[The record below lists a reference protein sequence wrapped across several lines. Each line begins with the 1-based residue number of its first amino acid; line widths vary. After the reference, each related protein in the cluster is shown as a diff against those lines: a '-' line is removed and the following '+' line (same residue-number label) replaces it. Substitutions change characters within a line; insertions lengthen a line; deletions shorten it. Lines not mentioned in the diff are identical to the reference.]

1 MLAQISG
8 FKISEYLSVAL
19 NPVEI
24 NGSISTKYFP
34 GVWGI
39 FICFIL
45 SKRENR
51 QTRLGDYKLIKMDR
65 QKFIRPDRQMVRISR
80 EKLIIP
86 EREAATQRMLAG
98 LQRETKT
105 ADIAKTEKT
114 ANENIAE
121 AVNAANK
128 NIENAVNTA
137 ATEHLQTKQPEI
149 AEAVNKPENS
159 IVLACEIDEVI
170 NYALVHNGASIVR
183 DICIKNTSE
192 TERNALLLKIAS
204 DGELME
210 DFVCGIEALQTGEEL
225 HFRNL
230 DLTFHVG
237 YLASITEKFSGQLT
251 VTVLDGETVL
261 ASEKINITVMAFD
274 EFPGFQYTPEL
285 LTSFAMPNHPAVVS
299 LIQLASK
306 YLEKWTGDPSL
317 DGYQSGDQ
325 ERVKNMAAAAYAAI
339 QQKNITYAST
349 ASFEA
354 CGQRVRLADAVLE
367 QHFGNCMDLTLL
379 YTACLEA
386 MDLNPFMVVV
396 EGHIFAGVWLVDGAF
411 ADILVDDPSQL
422 EKRMAKGIQELMVVE
437 CTAMCSGQN
446 VSFDE
451 AAAMAKRR
459 VSNYGKFY
467 FAIDVKRARS
477 RGIRPLPI
485 RVQTANGFE
494 VLHEDRKEK
503 EVTGGS
509 DSKIEVFDFSD
520 CTEKAQVT
528 KLTQWERKLLDLS
541 LRNMLINMRVTKSV
555 VPVLSADIGSL
566 EDALFDGE
574 AFQVMPRPADV
585 GVNPAAESQIELLNK
600 LGELSEFIS
609 FESKHKRLYSIYS
622 EKDLS
627 TSLTKMYRSAKAS
640 LEENGAS
647 TLYLALGMLRWFEQK
662 KNAQARYAPIVLV
675 PIDIVRKSAGR
686 GYAMQMRDED
696 SQINITLLEFLKQNY
711 EITIP
716 GMNPPPQDEHGM
728 DMPKIFAMIRK
739 AVMSM
744 EMWDVLEVAVIGN
757 FSFSQF
763 VMWNDIHNNRDFLEG
778 NKIVHSLIEGAVDWD
793 CTIPEEVDQEEA
805 YLPVTADASQLHAI
819 NMAAAGVSFVL
830 HGPPGTG
837 KSQTITA
844 LIANALT
851 KGKTVLFVAEKRA
864 ALEVVQ
870 KRLAALGIDDF
881 CLKLHSNKATKK
893 AVLNQL
899 RRGLEIDMEGTKTD
913 YEQRI
918 ADIHAMRTELDAY
931 AKALHKKRNFGK
943 SLHQLIDLYE
953 SIPET
958 KEQVKF
964 PVSDIKNITEGDL
977 SSQKNH
983 LERLISAGRAIGHP
997 YQHPLAA
1004 VKKAQYSQHLKT
1016 ELEPAMRNY
1025 LSVLDNIQA
1034 QMADFAASAGIKN
1047 PVTKAEW
1054 NQVSELIR
1062 CMESTEK
1069 MPAFLRTTDS
1079 VEREFSVPEEYL
1091 EKREKFEQ
1099 KKAEML
1105 SKWNE
1110 NFLSQDMS
1118 TYHAKYEE
1126 ANKKVFF
1133 LKGKA
1138 QAALTAELQLFAGFT
1153 VETEQIPLYLTEITA
1168 YQQEERKMEAA
1179 EAELSYDWKQILKE
1193 HLTNE
1198 ELQSYKVQ
1206 IQNQRK
1212 SMVRFA
1218 GVLQEIEARGILS
1231 TLVRK
1236 GKALFSIWNS
1246 MEAAERKVAELLELK
1261 FCDKKADW
1269 IENRKAL
1276 CSCILENAAALKDW
1290 IVYQQNVDLCRK
1302 NGLAP
1307 ICDAYEKGLP
1317 HEVVLN
1323 VYLRSIYRAI
1333 ILGVIESE
1341 PVLNGFT
1348 GTGFQVQIGQFKK
1361 LDQECMQLTK
1371 EEMFYRLSS
1380 QLPSVSDSVEVSREL
1395 NYLRRAISSNGR
1407 GISIRLLFEQIP
1419 HILQR
1424 LCPCM
1429 LMSPISAA
1437 QYLKAENDLFDI
1449 VVFDE
1454 ASQLPTCKAVGTLAR
1469 GKNAVIVGDPNQ
1481 MPPTSFFAGNSVD
1494 EDNLDIEDLDSI
1506 LDDCL
1511 ALGMPSAHL
1520 HWHYR
1525 SRHESLIAF
1534 CNREFYENS
1543 MLTFP
1548 SVNDRQRRV
1557 SMVKV
1562 EGFFDRGKSRVN
1574 EGEAQAIVAEIKKR
1588 YADPEQKKQTIGVV
1602 TFNVNQQTLIE
1613 DLLQEEYQK
1622 DLNFDKWAN
1631 MGEEPLFVKN
1641 LENVQGDE
1649 RDVILFSVAF
1659 GPDAEGKLSMNF
1671 GPLNRD
1677 GGWKRLNVAVSRA
1690 RCEMVVFSVMTADQI
1705 NLRRTKAKGVESLKY
1720 FMEFAQNGKLRGDYR
1735 QNEAVKNQGIKAKIC
1750 RALANAGYEYQL
1762 NVGHSKFK
1770 VDIAVINPDHPEE
1783 YLLGI
1788 MTDGDSY
1795 CQSANTKDREVAQFE
1810 VLKGLGWKL
1819 YRIWTMDWWD
1829 DPQKEITKLFG
1840 VLKMRKKEE
1849 Q

>member
-1 MLAQISG
+1 M
-8 FKISEYLSVAL
+8 K
-19 NPVEI
+19 
-24 NGSISTKYFP
+24 
-34 GVWGI
+34 
-39 FICFIL
+39 
-45 SKRENR
+45 

-149 AEAVNKPENS
+149 AEAANKPENS

-170 NYALVHNGASIVR
+170 NYALVHNGASVVR

-210 DFVCGIEALQTGEEL
+210 DFVCGIEALPAGEEL
-225 HFRNL
+225 HFKNL
-230 DLTFHVG
+230 ALTCNVG
-237 YLASITEKFSGQLT
+237 YLASITEKFSNQLT
-251 VTVLDGETVL
+251 VTVLDGENVL

-285 LTSFAMPNHPAVVS
+285 LTAFAMPNHPAVVS
-299 LIQLASK
+299 LIRLASK
-306 YLEKWTGDPSL
+306 YLEKWTGNPSL

-339 QQKNITYAST
+339 QQKNITYASA

-367 QHFGNCMDLTLL
+367 QHLGNCMDLTLL

-451 AAAMAKRR
+451 AAAMARRR

-477 RGIRPLPI
+477 RGIRPLPV

-503 EVTGGS
+503 EVTGAS

-520 CTEKAQVT
+520 CTEKTQVT

-574 AFQVMPRPADV
+574 AFQVMSRPANV

-647 TLYLALGMLRWFEQK
+647 TLYLALGVLRWFERK
-662 KNAQARYAPIVLV
+662 KNAPARYAPIVLV

-716 GMNPPPQDEHGM
+716 GINPPPQDEHGL
-728 DMPKIFAMIRK
+728 DMPKIFALIRK
-739 AVMSM
+739 AVMSL

-763 VMWNDIHNNRDFLEG
+763 VMWNDIHNNKDFLEK

-793 CTIPEEVDQEEA
+793 CTIPEDVDREDA

-881 CLKLHSNKATKK
+881 CLELHSNKATKK

-899 RRGLEIDMEGTKTD
+899 RRGLEIGIEGAKTD
-913 YEQRI
+913 YEQKI
-918 ADIHAMRTELDAY
+918 SDIHAMRTELDAY
-931 AKALHKKRNFGK
+931 AKALHKKRNFGR
-943 SLHQLIDLYE
+943 SLRQLIDLYE
-953 SIPET
+953 SIPEE

-964 PVSDIKNITEGDL
+964 SESSIAKITESNL
-977 SSQKNH
+977 NSQKNN

-1004 VKKAQYSQHLKT
+1004 VRKAQYSQHLKT
-1016 ELEPAMRNY
+1016 ELEPVMRTY

-1091 EKREKFEQ
+1091 KKREKFEQ
-1099 KKAEML
+1099 KKAEVL

-1118 TYHAKYEE
+1118 TYHVKYEE

-1179 EAELSYDWKQILKE
+1179 EADLSYDWKQILKQYQ
-1193 HLTNE
+1193 TKE
-1198 ELQSYKVQ
+1198 ELQSYKIQ
-1206 IQNQRK
+1206 IQNQRQ
-1212 SMVRFA
+1212 SMARFA
-1218 GVLQEIEARGILS
+1218 GQIREAEAKGILS
-1231 TLVRK
+1231 ALVQK
-1236 GKALFSIWNS
+1236 GKALFSTWNA
-1246 MEAAERKVAELLELK
+1246 MEVAERNVAGLLELA
-1261 FCDKKADW
+1261 FHDEDSW
-1269 IENRKAL
+1269 IERRRAL
-1276 CSCILENAAALKDW
+1276 CRCVLENAAALKDW
-1290 IVYQQNVDLCRK
+1290 IVYQQNAELCRK
-1302 NGLAP
+1302 SGLAP

-1317 HEVVLN
+1317 HDEVLN

-1348 GTGFQVQIGQFKK
+1348 GTGFQVQIEQFKK

-1371 EEMFYRLSS
+1371 EEMFYRLAS
-1380 QLPSVSDSVEVSREL
+1380 QLPAVSDSVEVSREL

-1407 GISIRLLFEQIP
+1407 GISIRGLFEQIP
-1419 HILQR
+1419 HILPG

-1454 ASQLPTCKAVGTLAR
+1454 ASQLPTCKAVGVLAR

-1520 HWHYR
+1520 QWHYR

-1534 CNREFYENS
+1534 SNREFYENS

-1588 YADPEQKKQTIGVV
+1588 YADSEKKKQTIGVV

-1622 DLNFDKWAN
+1622 DLDFDKWAN

-1690 RCEMVVFSVMTADQI
+1690 RCEMVVFSIMMADQI

-1750 RALANAGYEYQL
+1750 RALANAGYKYQL

-1795 CQSANTKDREVAQFE
+1795 CQSTNTKDREVAQFE

-1829 DPQKEITKLFG
+1829 DPQKEITKLLG
-1840 VLKMRKKEE
+1840 VLEMRKKEE